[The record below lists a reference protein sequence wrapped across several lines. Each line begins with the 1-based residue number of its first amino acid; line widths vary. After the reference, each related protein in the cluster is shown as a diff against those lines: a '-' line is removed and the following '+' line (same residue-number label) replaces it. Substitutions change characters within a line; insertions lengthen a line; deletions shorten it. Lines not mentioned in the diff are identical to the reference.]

1 MTLPE
6 STVPTH
12 TLHDG
17 TELPALGFGTAMLKG
32 PRGVEAVVSALEVGY
47 RLLDTA
53 FSYENEGAVGEA
65 VRRSAVPREEIVV
78 STKLAGR
85 HHAHDDAVDAVHES
99 LYRTGLDYLDLV
111 LVHWPN
117 PGRGLY
123 VEAWGA
129 LVELQQQGVV
139 RSIGVS
145 NFLPE
150 HLDAIIEETG
160 VTPVV
165 NQIELHPYFPQ
176 AEQRAADAR
185 LDVRTESWSPLGRAS
200 DVLEDPVIREIAR
213 AHGKTVPQVILRW
226 HVQLGAVPLPKAT
239 SPARQ
244 RENIAVFDF
253 ALSDEEM
260 MAVSSLG
267 RPDGRNNDQDPAVY
281 EEL

>member
-1 MTLPE
+1 M
-6 STVPTH
+6 TVPTYL
-12 TLHDG
+12 LHDS
-17 TELPALGFGTAMLKG
+17 TSLPAIGFGTAMLNG
-32 PRGVEAVVSALEVGY
+32 PGGVDAIVSALGEGY

-53 FSYENEGAVGEA
+53 FNYENEGAVGEA
-65 VRRSAVPREEIVV
+65 VRRSSVPREDIVV

-85 HHAHDDAVDAVHES
+85 HHAHDTAVDAVHES

-117 PGRGLY
+117 PSKDLY
-123 VEAWGA
+123 VEAWES
-129 LVELQQQGVV
+129 LVELQLLGVV

-150 HLDAIIEETG
+150 HLDRLVDETG

-200 DVLEDPVIREIAR
+200 DVLDEPVIREIAD
-213 AHGKTVPQVILRW
+213 AHGRTVPQVILRW
-226 HVQLGAVPLPKAT
+226 HVQLGSIPLPKAT
-239 SPARQ
+239 SPERQ
-244 RENIAVFDF
+244 RENISIFDF
-253 ALSDEEM
+253 ALSDDEM
-260 MAVSSLG
+260 GRITALG

-281 EEL
+281 EGF